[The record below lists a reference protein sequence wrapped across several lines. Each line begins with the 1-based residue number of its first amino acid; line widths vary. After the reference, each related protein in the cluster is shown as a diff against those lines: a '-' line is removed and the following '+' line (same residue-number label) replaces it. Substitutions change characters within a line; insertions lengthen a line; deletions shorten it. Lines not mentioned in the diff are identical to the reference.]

1 MDGQPARARVTLTG
15 ISSRAWEHPADRGA
29 LVALRRL
36 KGFDRVVKTLSGL
49 FSERAV
55 RLVFLGSGVR
65 VDERQYARLHRLLA
79 EVGAVLDAA
88 ELPEM
93 YVVANPVF
101 NATTI
106 GMNKPIIV
114 LNSSLIELLD
124 EEELRFVIGHEL
136 GHALSGHA
144 VHQTI
149 LQRLIALSGL
159 LLVVPL
165 GGLGIRLILA
175 ALMEWSRKAELSADR
190 AGLLAT
196 QDPAVAFRTHM
207 KLASGGHLEDLDQ
220 TSFFAQGAEYDAT
233 DDVRDSVL
241 KLLLVETRSHPF
253 AVVRASELRRWVD
266 SGEYTAILGGTYPR
280 RADDD
285 SARVS
290 DAAQEAARSYSDAF
304 RESQDLVGK
313 AVHEIAGLAGS
324 ARQWLDNAFR
334 RNDGGGGDDAG
345 GGDDRDDDRGP
356 YDDPSA

>member
-1 MDGQPARARVTLTG
+1 MNGQPARPRVTLTG

-49 FSERAV
+49 FNERAV

-79 EVGAVLDAA
+79 EVGAVLDAPA
-88 ELPEM
+88 LPEM
-93 YVVANPVF
+93 YVVANPTF

-114 LNSSLIELLD
+114 LNSALIDLLD

-149 LQRLIALSGL
+149 LQRLLALSGV
-159 LLVVPL
+159 LLVVPV
-165 GGLGIRLILA
+165 GGLGIRLIVA

-196 QDPAVAFRTHM
+196 QDPAVAFRAHM
-207 KLASGGHLEDLDQ
+207 KLASGGHLDDLDQ
-220 TSFFAQGAEYDAT
+220 TSFFAQGTEYDAT
-233 DDVRDSVL
+233 EDVRDSVL
-241 KLLLVETRSHPF
+241 KLLLVENRSHPF

-266 SGEYTAILGGTYPR
+266 SGDYTAILGGAYPR
-280 RADDD
+280 RDTDDEA
-285 SARVS
+285 SVS
-290 DAAQEAARSYSDAF
+290 DAAKEAARSYSDAF
-304 RESQDLVGK
+304 RESQDVLGRVMHELVGF
-313 AVHEIAGLAGS
+313 AGS
-324 ARQWLDNAFR
+324 ARQWFDSAFR
-334 RNDGGGGDDAG
+334 RS
-345 GGDDRDDDRGP
+345 DDDPADGP
-356 YDDPSA
+356 YDDPAAS